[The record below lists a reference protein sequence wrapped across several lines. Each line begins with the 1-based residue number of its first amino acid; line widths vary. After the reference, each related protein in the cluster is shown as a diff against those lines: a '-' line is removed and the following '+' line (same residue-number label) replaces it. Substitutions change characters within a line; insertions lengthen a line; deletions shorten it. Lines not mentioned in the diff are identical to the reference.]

1 MRYPLACETW
11 DHEELGMIQKVINSN
26 RFTMGP
32 EVEKFEKQF
41 ATSMGKKHAV
51 MVNSGSSANLLMIAS
66 LVLNED
72 IDLNPGDEVIVPAVS
87 WSTTFFPVHQYGL
100 TMKFVDVNPHT
111 FNIDVNDIEENISEK
126 TKAIFAVNL
135 LGNSCE
141 YAQLIELCHRHN
153 LILIEDNCE
162 SLGAKYKGRYLG
174 SIGLMG
180 TYSFFFSHHMQT
192 MEGGMILTDDLKL
205 AEYCKSLRAHGWM
218 RELPKENTVCNKI
231 GNPFKDSFRF
241 ALPGY
246 SVRPLEMSGAIG
258 QAQLRK
264 MEDMTLARRE
274 NAAYFKE
281 RLGVSGNPDFYLQ
294 REEED
299 GFKNTTYSSW
309 FGFGIVLRSGLNRDK
324 IVDKL
329 IENGIEC
336 RPIVAG
342 NFMNNPVIR
351 RLNTKQNIKGYEGSD
366 ILDTQGFFIGNNPS
380 KMYEQIDYFF
390 RMMETHI

>member
-41 ATSMGKKHAV
+41 AKTVGKNHAV
-51 MVNSGSSANLLMIAS
+51 MVNSGSSANLLMIGS

-87 WSTTFFPVHQYGL
+87 WSTTFFPIHQYGL
-100 TMKFVDVNPHT
+100 VMKFVDVNPHT
-111 FNIDVNDIEENISEK
+111 FNIDPSDIEKNITEK
-126 TKAIFAVNL
+126 TKAVLAVNL

-141 YAQLIELCHRHN
+141 YARLIEICHRHN
-153 LILIEDNCE
+153 ILLLEDNCE
-162 SLGAKYKGRYLG
+162 SLGAKYRGRHLG
-174 SIGLMG
+174 TIGTMG

-192 MEGGMILTDDLKL
+192 MEGGMIVTDDLKL

-218 RELPKENTVCNKI
+218 RELPQENTVCNKV

-258 QAQLRK
+258 QAQLK
-264 MEDMTLARRE
+264 KLDSMTSARRD
-274 NAAYFKE
+274 NALYFQD
-281 RLGVSGNPDFYLQ
+281 RLRDNPDFYLQ
-294 REEED
+294 KEESD
-299 GFKNTTYSSW
+299 GHKNTTYSSW
-309 FGFGIVLRSGLNRDK
+309 FGFGIVLREGLDRDF
-324 IVDKL
+324 IVGKL
-329 IENGIEC
+329 IENEIEC

-342 NFMNNPVIR
+342 NFMNNPVIK
-351 RLNTKQNIKGYEGSD
+351 RLNYRTNVDGYKGSN
-366 ILDTQGFFIGNNPS
+366 ILDSQGFFIGNNPS
-380 KMYEQIDYFF
+380 KMHEEIDYFF
-390 RMMETHI
+390 RMMETYI

>member
-32 EVEKFEKQF
+32 EVAKFEERF
-41 ATSMGKKHAV
+41 AIKMGKKHAV
-51 MVNSGSSANLLMIAS
+51 MVNSGSSANLLMIGS
-66 LVLNED
+66 LVLNDD

-100 TMKFVDVNPHT
+100 VLKFVDVNPFT
-111 FNIDVNDIEENISEK
+111 FNIDPADVEKNITSK
-126 TKAIFAVNL
+126 TKAVLAVNL
-135 LGNSCE
+135 LGNSCD
-141 YAQLIELCHRHN
+141 YANLIEICHRNN
-153 LILIEDNCE
+153 LILLEDNCE
-162 SLGAKYKGRYLG
+162 SLGAKYRGRYLG

-218 RELPKENTVCNKI
+218 RELPDENTVCNKI

-258 QAQLRK
+258 QAQLAK
-264 MEDMTLARRE
+264 MDDMTDDRRE
-274 NAAYFKE
+274 NALYFIEHTKE
-281 RLGVSGNPDFYLQ
+281 HPNLYLQ
-294 REEED
+294 REESD

-309 FGFGIVLRSGLNRDK
+309 FGFGIVLTNELADKRDM
-324 IVDKL
+324 VVNKL
-329 IENGIEC
+329 IDNGIEC

-342 NFMNNPVIR
+342 NFMNNPVIK
-351 RLNTKQNIKGYEGSD
+351 RLNYKTNIDGYEGSD
-366 ILDTQGFFIGNNPS
+366 ILDTRGFFIGNNPD
-380 KMYEQIDYFF
+380 KLYEEISYFF
-390 RMMETHI
+390 RLMENM

>member
-32 EVEKFEKQF
+32 EVAKFEEQF
-41 ATSMGKKHAV
+41 AAKMGKKHAV
-51 MVNSGSSANLLMIAS
+51 MVNSGSSANLLMIGS
-66 LVLNED
+66 LVLNDD

-100 TMKFVDVNPHT
+100 TLKFVDVNPHT
-111 FNIDVNDIEENISEK
+111 FNIDPSDVEKNITSK
-126 TKAIFAVNL
+126 TKAVLAVNL
-135 LGNSCE
+135 LGNSCD
-141 YAQLIELCHRHN
+141 YTRLIEICHRNN
-153 LILIEDNCE
+153 LLLLEDNCE
-162 SLGAKYKGRYLG
+162 SLGAKYRGRYLG

-218 RELPKENTVCNKI
+218 RELPNENTVCNKV

-258 QAQLRK
+258 QAQLK
-264 MEDMTLARRE
+264 KLETMTTARRD
-274 NAAYFKE
+274 NALYFQDK
-281 RLGVSGNPDFYLQ
+281 LKNNTNFYLQ
-294 REEED
+294 KEETD
-299 GFKNTTYSSW
+299 GFRNTSFSSW
-309 FGFGIVLRSGLNRDK
+309 FGFGIVLQEGIDRDSL
-324 IVDKL
+324 VDKL
-329 IENGIEC
+329 IHSGIEC

-342 NFMNNPVIR
+342 NFMNNPVIE
-351 RLNTKQNIKGYEGSD
+351 RLNYTTNKDGYKGSN
-366 ILDTQGFFIGNNPS
+366 ILDSQGFFIGNNPS
-380 KMYEQIDYFF
+380 NIKEEIDFF
-390 RMMETHI
+390 FKVMEAYL